1 MVRETFLHVKVLNS
15 TSPPSSSC
23 HSFQEDD
30 ALREEAVK
38 LSNAK
43 RHSEGT
49 FSNDYSKYLED
60 RKAQDFV
67 RWLMNNKRS
76 GWVSGEGTQGLR
88 TKPSEREEDSCPLL
102 EAHQKRHLFCRA
114 HNLIIAIIFL
124 NRCDRKWAGIFWFHV
139 FKNE

>member
-1 MVRETFLHVKVLNS
+1 M
-15 TSPPSSSC
+15 
-23 HSFQEDD
+23 
-30 ALREEAVK
+30 REEAAK

-76 GWVSGEGTQGLR
+76 GWVSGKTQCFR
-88 TKPSEREEDSCPLL
+88 TKLSEREDG
-102 EAHQKRHLFCRA
+102 FC
-114 HNLIIAIIFL
+114 LGTEYTSEFE
-124 NRCDRKWAGIFWFHV
+124 G
-139 FKNE
+139 

>member
-1 MVRETFLHVKVLNS
+1 MLVRETFLHVEVFTS
-15 TSPPSSSC
+15 TSPPSSSG

-30 ALREEAVK
+30 TLREEATK

-76 GWVSGEGTQGLR
+76 GWVSGKTRCFR
-88 TKPSEREEDSCPLL
+88 TKRSEREDGFCLGQN
-102 EAHQKRHLFCRA
+102 AHQNLRA
-114 HNLIIAIIFL
+114 DFNMLCQNVARTHINWS
-124 NRCDRKWAGIFWFHV
+124 RV
-139 FKNE
+139 

>member
-1 MVRETFLHVKVLNS
+1 MLIREAFLHVKIFTL
-15 TSPPSSSC
+15 TSPPSSSG

-30 ALREEAVK
+30 ALREEAAK

-76 GWVSGEGTQGLR
+76 GWVS
-88 TKPSEREEDSCPLL
+88 
-102 EAHQKRHLFCRA
+102 QKH
-114 HNLIIAIIFL
+114 I
-124 NRCDRKWAGIFWFHV
+124 V
-139 FKNE
+139 QE

>member
-1 MVRETFLHVKVLNS
+1 M
-15 TSPPSSSC
+15 
-23 HSFQEDD
+23 
-30 ALREEAVK
+30 REEAAK

-76 GWVSGEGTQGLR
+76 GWVSAAEYTSGRAFILQGTQFNNCKYL
-88 TKPSEREEDSCPLL
+88 
-102 EAHQKRHLFCRA
+102 
-114 HNLIIAIIFL
+114 L
-124 NRCDRKWAGIFWFHV
+124 NRYDRKG
-139 FKNE
+139 